1 MYLSSKFYYYAYNCV
16 WSSKIK
22 IEDNHGK
29 RDTYIQKFE
38 IRLFVH
44 FSTLVLYL
52 FINEMVVI
60 INDL

>member
-44 FSTLVLYL
+44 FSTLVYFSCILY
-52 FINEMVVI
+52 FIFI
-60 INDL
+60 Y